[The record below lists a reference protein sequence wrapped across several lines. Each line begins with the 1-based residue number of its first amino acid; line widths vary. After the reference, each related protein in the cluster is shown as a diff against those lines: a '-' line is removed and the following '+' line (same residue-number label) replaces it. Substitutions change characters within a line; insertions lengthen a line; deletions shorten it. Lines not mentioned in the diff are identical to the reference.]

1 MKRIPPEWQPTI
13 EFAGCLLLAAILYTE
28 VAGRMDD
35 VEQMNMAVEWVNGI
49 NDNVTTSKQEILDRL
64 DSLLGET
71 RTHGATDE

>member
-28 VAGRMDD
+28 VAGRMDG
-35 VEQMNMAVEWVNGI
+35 VRRMETALEWINGI

-64 DSLLGET
+64 DLLLGET